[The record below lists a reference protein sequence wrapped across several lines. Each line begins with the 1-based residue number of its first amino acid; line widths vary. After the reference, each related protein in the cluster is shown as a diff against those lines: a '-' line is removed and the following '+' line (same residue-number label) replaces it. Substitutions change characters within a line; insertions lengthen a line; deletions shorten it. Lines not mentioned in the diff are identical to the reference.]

1 MREAKYRGLNGETGW
16 HYGIPITN
24 KKGTFI
30 SFEKNPH
37 ICDQYHYIEI
47 DEFEVVRPE
56 TVSEVVHIDRNGKE
70 IFRGDIVSVMDCE
83 PSLYEVVYWENNFKY
98 GIEYIGNDKTN
109 WQEEALEEFSSE
121 DLEVVG
127 NKWENPEL
135 YAKENACT

>member
-1 MREAKYRGLNGETGW
+1 MREAKFRGLNGETGW
-16 HYGIPITN
+16 QYGIPITN

-30 SFEKNPH
+30 SFENNPH

-70 IFRGDIVSVMDCE
+70 IYRGDIVSIMDCE
-83 PSLYEVVYWENNFKY
+83 PSLYEVVYWEHSFKY
-98 GIEYIGNDKTN
+98 ALEYIGDDKTN
-109 WQEEALEEFSSE
+109 WQQEELGEFSSE

-135 YAKENACT
+135 YAKEK